1 MVGRK
6 IISMDRIVHIIFTL
20 EAGGSENMLV
30 DIANEQANL
39 AEVSVILINDK
50 YSLDLVSR
58 INRNV
63 HFYSLQRQEGDK
75 RSMLFLVRLW
85 KLLLTIRPNVIHCH
99 NHNIIRLL
107 PLFHHRT
114 VLTIHCLKASPIYLK
129 KYRKV
134 YSVSS
139 AVSDD
144 IRVRTG
150 ITSPVVLNG
159 INFVDITQRKNY
171 LYNGG
176 ASIRIV
182 QVGRMVHE
190 IKGQHLLLRALY
202 KLIISEKNSNIS
214 VDFIGAGPSL
224 DFLQS
229 LTDTLQLR
237 NYVNFLGERDRQW
250 IYEHLSSYNILIQP
264 SLSEGFGLTVL
275 EGIAAGLPV
284 IASDHAGP
292 LEILRD
298 IPMGFL
304 FRSGDVDDL
313 ADTIKKVLVQ
323 MQEVDLQHL
332 CDVSRE
338 IANTRYSIRRT
349 AFEYLDQYAR
359 I

>member
-1 MVGRK
+1 ME
-6 IISMDRIVHIIFTL
+6 RIVHIIFAL

-30 DIANEQANL
+30 DIANEQASL
-39 AEVSVILINDK
+39 AEVSVILINNR
-50 YSLDLVSR
+50 YNAQLVNR
-58 INRNV
+58 INPNV
-63 HFYSLQRQEGDK
+63 HFYALQRQEGDK
-75 RSMLFLVRLW
+75 RSMLFLLRLW
-85 KLLLTIRPNVIHCH
+85 KLLLVLRPHVIHCH

-107 PLFHHRT
+107 PMYRHRT
-114 VLTIHCLKASPIYLK
+114 VLTIHCLKVPPEYLR
-129 KYRKV
+129 KYRRV

-139 AVSDD
+139 AVAHD

-150 ITSPVVLNG
+150 ISSPVVLNG
-159 INFVDITQRKNY
+159 INFPNILQRSDY
-171 LYNGG
+171 LYGG
-176 ASIRIV
+176 EKKIRIV

-190 IKGQHLLLRALY
+190 IKGQHVLLRALY
-202 KLIISEKNSNIS
+202 KLIVSEHYNNIS
-214 VDFIGAGPSL
+214 VDFIGTGPSM

-229 LTDTLQLR
+229 LAANLHLQ
-237 NYVNFLGERDRQW
+237 NQVSFLGEKDRQW
-250 IYEHLSSYNILIQP
+250 IYEHLSSYDILVQP

-298 IPMGFL
+298 IPIGFL

-313 ADTIKKVLVQ
+313 ADTIKKVIAQ
-323 MQEVDLQHL
+323 MQEMNLQPL

-349 AFEYLDQYAR
+349 AFEYIDHYSHM
-359 I
+359 